1 MLQSIRTIV
10 HKHNMIKG
18 EVEMRKSIKI
28 MAGVRVVAALLAVMV
43 FSVMTT
49 KNIYNMEDSAAANVA
64 VNEVLQRAQKAEAAH
79 YKWSSNLSNALYAGM
94 EFTGSTDPT
103 GCVLGQWLYGEA
115 GTEDKAIL
123 DLRTQLEPL
132 HKELHE
138 SAAYVLELYN
148 TDPAQAQAYYQETI
162 SSNLGVLVGL
172 LEQVVE
178 RGVELNDLSAL
189 HMEQTVHTMHIVTGA
204 GLLLTL
210 VLLLSL
216 VLYIMRRVLKPIL
229 LITAKTKP
237 LQDGCMKIELNYDA
251 NDEIGD
257 LARTLKQSI
266 DRINKYIEDINRMM
280 SQLSGG
286 NFDVEASVPF
296 IGDFRSISESID
308 SFTASLS
315 SAMNNINDVEHKV
328 FGHAQ
333 SLSNSSQMLAEG
345 ATDQAAAVEELT
357 ATTDDLARSAE
368 KNIQMATEMRDNAHL
383 TGDQVNL
390 SSQQMEQ
397 LISAMTDISDTSQQ
411 IENIISTIENIAFQ
425 TNILALN
432 AAVEASRAGEAG
444 KGFAVV
450 AKEVRDLAAKSD
462 QAAKATK
469 ELIENSVQAAGKG
482 SRIVEE
488 VSTSLKKTLTLVT
501 QSNDAVEEFA
511 DAVQIEATAISQVS
525 EALGQISNVVQTN
538 TANSEESA
546 AVSAELFEQV
556 NQMQKQTSRFKLKH

>member
-1 MLQSIRTIV
+1 
-10 HKHNMIKG
+10 
-18 EVEMRKSIKI
+18 MRKSIKI
-28 MAGVRVVAALLAVMV
+28 MAGVRVAAALLAVMV

-64 VNEVLQRAQKAEAAH
+64 VNEVLQRAQKAEMAH

-115 GTEDKAIL
+115 GTEDKTIL

-138 SAAYVLELYN
+138 SATYVLELYN

-178 RGVELNDLSAL
+178 RGVELNEISAVD
-189 HMEQTVHTMHIVTGA
+189 MEQTVRTMHIVTGA
-204 GLLLTL
+204 GLGLTL
-210 VLLLSL
+210 ILLLSL
-216 VLYIMRRVLKPIL
+216 VIYIMRRVLRPIL
-229 LITAKTKP
+229 LITEKTKP
-237 LQDGCMKIELNYDA
+237 LQDGCMNIELNYAA

-257 LARTLKQSI
+257 LAGTLKQSLE
-266 DRINKYIEDINRMM
+266 RINQYIEDINRIM
-280 SQLSGG
+280 SQLSSG
-286 NFDVEASVPF
+286 NFDVRASVPF
-296 IGDFRSISESID
+296 IGDFRSISDSID

-315 SAMNNINDVEHKV
+315 SAMSNINNVEHKV

-333 SLSNSSQMLAEG
+333 SLSGSSQMLAQG

-357 ATTDDLARSAE
+357 ATTEDLARSAE
-368 KNIQMATEMRDNAHL
+368 KNMQMATEMRDNARL

-390 SSQQMEQ
+390 SSHQMEQ
-397 LISAMTDISDTSQQ
+397 LVSAMSDISNTSQE

-469 ELIENSVQAAGKG
+469 DLIENSVQAAGRG
-482 SRIVEE
+482 SRIVDE
-488 VSTSLKKTLTLVT
+488 VSESLKRTLSLVT
-501 QSNDAVEEFA
+501 ESNSAVEEFA

-546 AVSAELFEQV
+546 AVSAELYEQV
-556 NQMQKQTSRFKLKH
+556 NRLKTQTSRFRLKN

>member
-1 MLQSIRTIV
+1 
-10 HKHNMIKG
+10 
-18 EVEMRKSIKI
+18 MRKSIKI

-229 LITAKTKP
+229 LITSKTKP

>member
-1 MLQSIRTIV
+1 
-10 HKHNMIKG
+10 MIKG

-28 MAGVRVVAALLAVMV
+28 MAGVRVAAALLAVMV

-64 VNEVLQRAQKAEAAH
+64 VNEVLQRAQKAETAH

-115 GTEDKAIL
+115 GTEDKTIL

-138 SAAYVLELYN
+138 SATYVLELYN

-178 RGVELNDLSAL
+178 RGVELNEISAVD
-189 HMEQTVHTMHIVTGA
+189 MEQTVRTMHIVTGA
-204 GLLLTL
+204 GLGLTL
-210 VLLLSL
+210 ILLLSL
-216 VLYIMRRVLKPIL
+216 VIYIMRRVLRPIL
-229 LITAKTKP
+229 LITEKTKP
-237 LQDGCMKIELNYDA
+237 LQDGCMNIELNYAA

-257 LARTLKQSI
+257 LAGTLKQSLE
-266 DRINKYIEDINRMM
+266 RINQYIEDINRIM
-280 SQLSGG
+280 SQLSSG
-286 NFDVEASVPF
+286 NFDVRASVPF
-296 IGDFRSISESID
+296 IGDFRSISDSID

-315 SAMNNINDVEHKV
+315 SAMSNINNVEHKV

-333 SLSNSSQMLAEG
+333 SLSGSSQMLAQG

-357 ATTDDLARSAE
+357 ATTEDLARSAE
-368 KNIQMATEMRDNAHL
+368 KNMQMATEMRDNARL

-390 SSQQMEQ
+390 SSHQMEQ
-397 LISAMTDISDTSQQ
+397 LVSAMSDISNTSQE

-469 ELIENSVQAAGKG
+469 DLIENSVQAAGRG
-482 SRIVEE
+482 SRIVDE
-488 VSTSLKKTLTLVT
+488 VSESLKRTLSLVT
-501 QSNDAVEEFA
+501 ESNSAVEEFA

-546 AVSAELFEQV
+546 AVSAELYEQV
-556 NQMQKQTSRFKLKH
+556 NRLKTQTSRFRLKN

>member
-1 MLQSIRTIV
+1 
-10 HKHNMIKG
+10 
-18 EVEMRKSIKI
+18 MRKSIKI

-138 SAAYVLELYN
+138 SAADVLELYN

>member
-1 MLQSIRTIV
+1 
-10 HKHNMIKG
+10 
-18 EVEMRKSIKI
+18 MRKSIKI
-28 MAGVRVVAALLAVMV
+28 MAGTRVAAALLAVII
-43 FSVMTT
+43 FSILTT
-49 KNIYNMEDSAAANVA
+49 QNIYKMEDSSEDNIA
-64 VNEVLQRAQKAEAAH
+64 VNALLQRAQKAEAAH
-79 YKWSSNLSNALYAGM
+79 YKWSSNLSNALYSGS

-115 GTEDKAIL
+115 GTEDKTIL
-123 DLRTQLEPL
+123 DLRNQLEPL
-132 HKELHE
+132 HKQLHE
-138 SAAYVLELYN
+138 SAIYVLDLYAA
-148 TDPAQAQAYYQETI
+148 DPAQAQAYYQETI
-162 SSNLGVLVGL
+162 MSNLGVLVGL

-178 RGVELNDLSAL
+178 RGTELNEISEAN
-189 HMEQTVHTMHIVTGA
+189 MEKTVSTMHIVTGI

-210 VLLLSL
+210 FFLMSL
-216 VLYIMRRVLKPIL
+216 VLYIIKRVVKPIL
-229 LITAKTKP
+229 LITEKTSP
-237 LQDGCMKIELNYDA
+237 LQEGCMKVELNYNA

-257 LARTLKQSI
+257 LSRTLKQSI
-266 DRINKYIEDINRMM
+266 DRINQYIEDINRIM
-280 SQLSGG
+280 SQLSNG
-286 NFDVEASVPF
+286 NFDVGASVPF
-296 IGDFRSISESID
+296 IGDFRSISDSID
-308 SFTASLS
+308 SFTRSLS
-315 SAMNNINDVEHKV
+315 SAMSNINNVEYKV

-333 SLSNSSQMLAEG
+333 SLSGSSQMLAQG
-345 ATDQAAAVEELT
+345 VTDQAAAVEELT
-357 ATTDDLARSAE
+357 ATTEDLARSAE
-368 KNIQMATEMRDNAHL
+368 KNMQMASEMRDNARM

-397 LISAMTDISDTSQQ
+397 LVSAMSDISNTSQE

-469 ELIENSVQAAGKG
+469 DLIENSVQAAGRG
-482 SRIVEE
+482 SRIVDE
-488 VSTSLKKTLTLVT
+488 VSESLKRTLTLVT
-501 QSNDAVEEFA
+501 ESNSAVEEFA

-546 AVSAELFEQV
+546 AVSAELYEQV
-556 NQMQKQTSRFKLKH
+556 NRLKTQTSRFKLKN

>member
-1 MLQSIRTIV
+1 
-10 HKHNMIKG
+10 
-18 EVEMRKSIKI
+18 MRKSIKI
-28 MAGVRVVAALLAVMV
+28 MAGVRVAAALLAVMV

-64 VNEVLQRAQKAEAAH
+64 VNEVLQRAQKAETAH

-115 GTEDKAIL
+115 GTEDKTIL

-138 SAAYVLELYN
+138 SATYVLELYN

-178 RGVELNDLSAL
+178 RGVELNEISAVD
-189 HMEQTVHTMHIVTGA
+189 MEQTVRTMHIVTGA
-204 GLLLTL
+204 GLGLTL
-210 VLLLSL
+210 ILLLSL
-216 VLYIMRRVLKPIL
+216 VIYIMRRVLRPIL
-229 LITAKTKP
+229 LITEKTKP
-237 LQDGCMKIELNYDA
+237 LQDGCMNIELNYAA

-257 LARTLKQSI
+257 LAGTLKQSLE
-266 DRINKYIEDINRMM
+266 RINQYIEDINRIM
-280 SQLSGG
+280 SQLSSG
-286 NFDVEASVPF
+286 NFDVRASVPF
-296 IGDFRSISESID
+296 IGDFRSISDSID

-315 SAMNNINDVEHKV
+315 SAMSNINNVEHKV

-333 SLSNSSQMLAEG
+333 SLSGSSQMLAQG

-357 ATTDDLARSAE
+357 ATTEDLARSAE
-368 KNIQMATEMRDNAHL
+368 KNMQMATEMRDNARL

-390 SSQQMEQ
+390 SSHQMEQ
-397 LISAMTDISDTSQQ
+397 LVSAMSDISNTSQE

-469 ELIENSVQAAGKG
+469 DLIENSVQAAGRG
-482 SRIVEE
+482 SRIVDE
-488 VSTSLKKTLTLVT
+488 VSESLKRTLSLVT
-501 QSNDAVEEFA
+501 ESNSAVEEFA

-546 AVSAELFEQV
+546 AVSAELYEQV
-556 NQMQKQTSRFKLKH
+556 NRLKTQTSRFRLKN